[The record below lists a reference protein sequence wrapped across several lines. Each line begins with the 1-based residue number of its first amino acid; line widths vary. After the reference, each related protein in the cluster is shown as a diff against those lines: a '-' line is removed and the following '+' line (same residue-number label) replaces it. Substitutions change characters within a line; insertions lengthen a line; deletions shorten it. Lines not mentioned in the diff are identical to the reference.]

1 MRKSGFLLVLVA
13 AFAMP
18 AFFAG
23 CGSSPPPNTGH
34 TEDDG
39 HDHGDHEGHDHGD
52 HEGHDHDGDG
62 HADHDA
68 KDHQ

>member
-1 MRKSGFLLVLVA
+1 MRKSSYLLLVVA
-13 AFAMP
+13 VLAMP

-23 CGSSPPPNTGH
+23 CGSSPSPSSSEAGH
-34 TEDDG
+34 SADDG
-39 HDHGDHEGHDHGD
+39 HDHGDHEGHD

-68 KDHQ
+68 KEHK